1 MNVLL
6 LCRRANAGNFNLRSI
21 LLSAAWSLLVIFG
34 EPAMSSTVGCGGSF
48 ERFVQDLKLEAANAG
63 YSSDEIESFFSNVQ
77 HSPEVIKRDRSQGI
91 FQKSFIEFSQL
102 VMQEYRINM
111 AAQFEQEHRP
121 IFDRVEQKYGVPS
134 GVLLAFLALETDFG
148 LVQGDHN
155 TLNSLITLAHDC
167 RRPELFRPHILAALK
182 LYQDGSF
189 DPATTTGAWAG
200 EIGMIQMLPLDIV
213 NFGQDGDGDGQV
225 DLRNSVA
232 DALMTAGRILVEY
245 DWQPNQKWLVEIQV
259 PQDLNWAETGL
270 HSKKLVSEWLKLGV
284 RLRQSDE
291 DVPKNLA
298 ASLLLPHGRDGPA
311 FFALPN
317 FLIYFE
323 WNRSM
328 VYATTSA
335 FFATLLSGEPMYL
348 GGNPTPPLSGEEV
361 IALQTKLVERGY
373 DVGKIDGIIGKLTR
387 VAIQAEQQRLGLPA
401 DQWPTIELLD
411 LLNGS
416 H

>member
-1 MNVLL
+1 MNILL
-6 LCRRANAGNFNLRSI
+6 SFRPEKGGKTKLRSV
-21 LLSAAWSLLVIFG
+21 LLSAAWSLLVILG
-34 EPAMSSTVGCGGSF
+34 GPAMASPAGCGGSF
-48 ERFVQDLKLEAANAG
+48 ERFVEDLRLEAASAG
-63 YSSDEIESFFSNVQ
+63 YTPDEIESFFSNVQ
-77 HSPEVIKRDRSQGI
+77 HNPEVIKRDRNQGI
-91 FQKSFIEFSQL
+91 FQKSFIEFSKL
-102 VMQEYRINM
+102 VMQQYRINM

-121 IFDRVEQKYGVPS
+121 IFDKVEQKYGVPS

-182 LYQDGSF
+182 LYRDGSF

-213 NFGQDGDGDGQV
+213 NFGQDGDGDGRV

-232 DALMTAGRILVEY
+232 DALMTAGRILAEY
-245 DWQPNQKWLVEIQV
+245 DWQPNQKWLVEVKV

-270 HSKKLVSEWLKLGV
+270 GSKKLVSEWLKLGV
-284 RLRQSDE
+284 RIRQLDE
-291 DVPKNLA
+291 EVPKNLE
-298 ASLLLPHGRDGPA
+298 ASLLLPHGRNGPA

-348 GGNPTPPLSGEEV
+348 DGTPSRALSGDEV

-373 DVGKIDGIIGKLTR
+373 DVGKIDGIVGKLTR
-387 VAIQAEQQRLGLPA
+387 AAIQAEQQRLGLPA

-411 LLNGS
+411 LLKVND
-416 H
+416 